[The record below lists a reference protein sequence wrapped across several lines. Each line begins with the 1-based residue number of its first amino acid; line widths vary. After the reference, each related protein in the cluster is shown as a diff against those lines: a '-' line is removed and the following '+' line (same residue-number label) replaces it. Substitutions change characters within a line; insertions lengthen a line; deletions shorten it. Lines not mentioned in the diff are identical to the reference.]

1 MSKCITHQES
11 EAYVKKMVSSGI
23 PILNPPIFIQAYVR
37 RSSLSKRQ
45 LHFLA
50 ETIVLGLEELM
61 RKDVFPVFYMLNLV
75 VTEDG
80 NKHSMMLCLDKNKK
94 DEYSLELFD
103 SNGTLDPSRGWDS
116 FVYPLVLDAKNI
128 LEQELGKNVKF
139 VEVRK
144 SKESINNFGSGNCD
158 ALSLYYAVL
167 RSKYTLAQVNS
178 KLDKPK
184 MDNKRTTQINKTIQ
198 KKQLFK

>member
-23 PILNPPIFIQAYVR
+23 PILNPPIFIQAYGR

-50 ETIVLGLEELM
+50 ETIVLGLEDLM
-61 RKDVFPVFYMLNLV
+61 KKDVFPVFYMLNLV

-80 NKHSMMLCLDKNKK
+80 NKHSMMLCLDKNEKNQ
-94 DEYSLELFD
+94 YSLELFD
-103 SNGTLDPSRGWDS
+103 SNGTLDPSRGWDA
-116 FVYPLVLDAKNI
+116 FVYPLVMDAKDI
-128 LEQELGKNVKF
+128 LEQELEQKVKF

-144 SKESINNFGSGNCD
+144 SKESINNFGTGNCD

-167 RSKYTLAQVNS
+167 RSKYTLAKVNS

-184 MDNKRTTQINKTIQ
+184 MDNKRTTQINKAIQ